1 MPTIQHSFVGDEDS
15 VIEVMNTFD
24 NLLLLSGLKST
35 KAKCE
40 IVWVGALEGV
50 SPAPCDMASID
61 LTKKKKK
68 HFRYNLFI
76 IKNLKM
82 KRNLSDMLVQ

>member
-1 MPTIQHSFVGDEDS
+1 MPAIQHSFVGDEDS

-40 IVWVGALEGV
+40 IV
-50 SPAPCDMASID
+50 
-61 LTKKKKK
+61 
-68 HFRYNLFI
+68 
-76 IKNLKM
+76 
-82 KRNLSDMLVQ
+82 